1 VICTSGTG
9 LSIRSIRYI
18 GPALNS
24 EQASTLEKHIAMGLA
39 MGEIYVVTELFADGI
54 KAEVQ
59 SPALPGGR

>member
-1 VICTSGTG
+1 
-9 LSIRSIRYI
+9 
-18 GPALNS
+18 
-24 EQASTLEKHIAMGLA
+24 MGLA